1 MQALARPSFLRRAVG
16 ATALYV
22 VGIPM
27 IVIGML
33 LMLTLV
39 AVDKVERRF
48 RKPSA
53 SLKHHHTPPSRRG
66 WWGLVLARLA
76 GRAPRKWNFSAL
88 IELPKRH
95 REGS

>member
-1 MQALARPSFLRRAVG
+1 MEALARPSFLRRAAG

-22 VGIPM
+22 VGITM

-48 RKPSA
+48 RNPSQ
-53 SLKHHHTPPSRRG
+53 P
-66 WWGLVLARLA
+66 
-76 GRAPRKWNFSAL
+76 
-88 IELPKRH
+88 
-95 REGS
+95 